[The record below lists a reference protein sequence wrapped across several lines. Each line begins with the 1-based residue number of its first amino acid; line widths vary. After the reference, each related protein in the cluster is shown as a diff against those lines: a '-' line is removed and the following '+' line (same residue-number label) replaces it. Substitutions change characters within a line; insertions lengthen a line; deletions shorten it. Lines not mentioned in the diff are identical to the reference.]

1 MRRRRRIG
9 QVAVLIVREQTAEG
23 SLALAVAIMN
33 ILRKFIVHV
42 FDTARRLGNAWVV
55 VTSGL
60 RSRTIGWRI
69 LRFTLPQGT

>member
-9 QVAVLIVREQTAEG
+9 QVAVLIVLKQIAEG

-33 ILRKFIVHV
+33 ILRKLFMHSFNI
-42 FDTARRLGNAWVV
+42 TRRLGNAWVV
-55 VTSGL
+55 VTSRM
-60 RSRTIGWRI
+60 RSGTVSWRV